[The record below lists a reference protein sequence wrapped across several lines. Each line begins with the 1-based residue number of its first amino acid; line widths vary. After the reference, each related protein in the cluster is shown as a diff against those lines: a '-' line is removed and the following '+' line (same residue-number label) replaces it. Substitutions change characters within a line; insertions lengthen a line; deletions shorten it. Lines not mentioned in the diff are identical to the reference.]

1 MRSIT
6 IAVSAIAFC
15 GAVAVAL
22 ADEKPIQLKKAA
34 GADKVEANCAA
45 CHTLDYIPMNSPFL
59 NAAGWDAEVTKMI
72 NAFGARSVPTMQR
85 SSAITSR
92 RITGSN
98 AARRT
103 AGPIPGTAQPLIGA
117 TLVVAPLLFRR
128 VGWAKAHHMALGRAR
143 PLMRLCPRRPTSHA
157 GNDRPRG
164 QSRANAVLMS
174 TAAAGDFAHPT
185 ALSSSNVKCTAAE
198 PAVRW
203 PLSQLVQRARP
214 AAPLC
219 CCWACMNC

>member
-72 NAFGARSVPTMQR
+72 NAFGAPI
-85 SSAITSR
+85 SADDAKI
-92 RITGSN
+92 
-98 AARRT
+98 
-103 AGPIPGTAQPLIGA
+103 IGDY
-117 TLVVAPLLFRR
+117 L
-128 VGWAKAHHMALGRAR
+128 KA
-143 PLMRLCPRRPTSHA
+143 
-157 GNDRPRG
+157 NYG
-164 QSRANAVLMS
+164 Q
-174 TAAAGDFAHPT
+174 
-185 ALSSSNVKCTAAE
+185 
-198 PAVRW
+198 
-203 PLSQLVQRARP
+203 
-214 AAPLC
+214 
-219 CCWACMNC
+219 